1 MYKYEMHLHTKPV
14 SECARATVRENLEFY
29 KELGYDGVFITDH
42 FIDGNLNIERDRPYD
57 ERIRFYYSSYRE
69 ALEIGKELGIRIFS
83 GVEMSYKGTDFLVYG
98 LDEEW
103 WLEHPEIEGMQKS
116 KQLPFLM
123 ESGGFVAQAHP
134 YRQDR
139 WIDHIRLFPQC
150 VHAVETTNA
159 CRKDFDNALAD
170 AYADAYGLLK
180 IAGTDNHLGRKV
192 KRLAGLMTET
202 PISNEADMI
211 QRVKDG
217 KAKIFL
223 EDNPFFEE

>member
-29 KELGYDGVFITDH
+29 KKLGFEGVFITDH
-42 FIDGNLNIERDRPYD
+42 FIDGNLNMSKDHSYE

-69 ALEIGKELGIRIFS
+69 ALELSEEIDIRVFS

-98 LDEEW
+98 LDEQW
-103 WLEHPEIEGMQKS
+103 WLDHPEVADMPKS

-139 WIDHIRLFPQC
+139 WIDHIRLFPAC
-150 VHAVETTNA
+150 VHAVETSNA
-159 CRKDFDNALAD
+159 CRKDFDNAMAD

-180 IAGTDNHLGRKV
+180 IAGTDNHVGSAV
-192 KRLAGLMTET
+192 KRLSGLMTET
-202 PISNEADMI
+202 PIVDEADMI
-211 QRVKDG
+211 QRIKDG
-217 KAKIFL
+217 KVKIFL
-223 EDNPFFEE
+223 EDNPLVEQ